1 MRTRR
6 RDPNLSSGF
15 TLIELLVVIAII
27 AVLIG
32 LLLPAVQ
39 KVRMAASR
47 ASEFP
52 HLAPVAERVLITVDM
67 ESPLQESLNRLK
79 VLARNVEAGELPDPD
94 EVARLL
100 HNVQMGTEEL
110 KQELADLKNPAHF
123 HVDGELEAYL
133 ELKHRLT
140 ETIPKLNELENHL
153 EHVLHIIAV

>member
-1 MRTRR
+1 MRTMR
-6 RDPNLSSGF
+6 RDPNHSSGF

-47 ASEFP
+47 AVEFE
-52 HLAPVAERVLITVDM
+52 HLHEVAARILVTVNV
-67 ESPLQESLNRLK
+67 ESPLQDSLNRLN
-79 VLARNVEAGELPDPD
+79 VLVRNVEAGELPDPD
-94 EVARLL
+94 VVAGLL
-100 HNVQMGTEEL
+100 HNLRLGTEEL
-110 KQELADLKNPAHF
+110 KQELADLKNPAQF
-123 HVDGELEAYL
+123 HVEGELEAYL